1 MQLEYFKYFY
11 DVANEKSISK
21 VALKSHIS
29 QSALSKQ
36 IQKLE
41 DSLGVKLMERSN
53 KGIELTEAGKIALKY
68 SENILKNYVRL
79 GEVLQSYILNDNVV
93 KIDACWSMAA
103 YIMPAIIYEMKKKFT
118 DYSFQITSNNCE
130 KIEDNILQ
138 DVSDVGVVYRLPE
151 NKSIVHHKLSC
162 DKFALVSGGDINIP
176 ENIKLNDIFNY
187 PMIML
192 SGNPGII
199 HAVNAKLREIDRNYK
214 DLNVVF
220 TVDSVESIKYSL
232 KKGQGIAILPYMAVK
247 EEIENGILRETIVE
261 NLNMEYNI
269 HLIYKKQPSV
279 KIKNFVEVFRKVC
292 KSAME

>member
-11 DVANEKSISK
+11 DVAHEKSISK

-41 DSLGVKLMERSN
+41 DSLGVKLMDRSN
-53 KGIELTEAGKIALKY
+53 RGVELTEAGKITLKY

-103 YIMPAIIYEMKKKFT
+103 YIMPSIIYEMKKKFK
-118 DYSFQITSNNCE
+118 DYSFQITSNDCE
-130 KIEDNILQ
+130 KIEENVLQ
-138 DVSDVGVVYRLPE
+138 DVSDVGIVYRLPE
-151 NKSIVHHKLSC
+151 NKSIVHYKLSC
-162 DKFALVSGGDINIP
+162 DKFCLVSSFDMNIP
-176 ENIKLNDIFNY
+176 EKIKLEDIFNY
-187 PMIML
+187 PMLML

-199 HAVNAKLREIDRNYK
+199 HVVSAKLREINRSYK

-232 KKGQGIAILPYMAVK
+232 KKGQGVAILPYMAVK
-247 EEIENGILRETIVE
+247 EEIKNDILKETFVE

-269 HLIYKKQPSV
+269 YLIYKKQPSK
-279 KIKNFVEVFRKVC
+279 KIKNFVVAFKQLC
-292 KSAME
+292 KAAMD

>member
-1 MQLEYFKYFY
+1 MQLEYFKYFF

-41 DSLGVKLMERSN
+41 DSLGVKLMDRSN

-103 YIMPAIIYEMKKKFT
+103 YIMPSIIYEIKKKFY

-130 KIEDNILQ
+130 KIEDNVLQ
-138 DVSDVGVVYRLPE
+138 DVSDIGVVYRLPE
-151 NKSIVHHKLSC
+151 NKSIVHYKLSC
-162 DKFALVSGGDINIP
+162 DKFCLVSGYEINIP
-176 ENIKLNDIFNY
+176 EKIKLEDIVNY

-199 HAVNAKLREIDRNYK
+199 HAVNARLKIIDKSYK

-232 KKGQGIAILPYMAVK
+232 KKGQGVAILPYMAVK
-247 EEIENGILRETIVE
+247 EEIKNHILKEIFVE

-269 HLIYKKQPSV
+269 YLIYKKQPSE
-279 KIKNFVEVFRKVC
+279 KIKNFVDAFKKIC
-292 KSAME
+292 KSTMD

>member
-93 KIDACWSMAA
+93 KVDACWAMAA
-103 YIMPAIIYEMKKKFT
+103 YIMPKIIYEMKKKLN

-130 KIEDNILQ
+130 KIEANVLE
-138 DVSDVGVVYRLPE
+138 DVTDVGVVYRLPE
-151 NKSIVHHKLSC
+151 NKSIMHHKLSC
-162 DKFALVSGGDINIP
+162 DRFTLVSGEGINIP
-176 ENIKLNDIFNY
+176 KNIKLSDIFNY

-220 TVDSVESIKYSL
+220 TVDSVESIKYAL
-232 KKGQGIAILPYMAVK
+232 KSGQGVAILPYIAVK
-247 EEIENGILRETIVE
+247 EELDNGILKETIVE
-261 NLNMEYNI
+261 NLNLEYNI
-269 HLIYKKQPSV
+269 YIIYKKQPSE
-279 KIKNFVEVFRKVC
+279 KIKIFVETFRKIC
-292 KSAME
+292 KSTMD